1 MHTQTHHSAVN
12 MLDKLRMEEF
22 STGFRT
28 RVNEIRHKLQR
39 NCGSLSTHVAGDSG
53 HSAQTSQPPKS
64 HYSLRKKLLWR
75 QFCEDVKKEDDYD
88 WRRRVPVMRSS
99 PDHYALMDFS
109 SSAKKKGMTL

>member
-1 MHTQTHHSAVN
+1 
-12 MLDKLRMEEF
+12 MLDKLRMEEL
-22 STGFRT
+22 SSGFRT

-39 NCGSLSTHVAGDSG
+39 RDGASLSKHVAGDGG
-53 HSAQTSQPPKS
+53 HSVQTSQPPKS
-64 HYSLRKKLLWR
+64 QYSLRKKMLLK

-88 WRRRVPVMRSS
+88 WARRVPVMRSS

>member
-1 MHTQTHHSAVN
+1 

-22 STGFRT
+22 STGFRS

-39 NCGSLSTHVAGDSG
+39 KDGSSLSKHVAGI
-53 HSAQTSQPPKS
+53 QTSQPPKS

-75 QFCEDVKKEDDYD
+75 QFCEDVKKEDDND
-88 WRRRVPVMRSS
+88 GGRRVPVMRSS
-99 PDHYALMDFS
+99 PKHYALMDFS

>member
-1 MHTQTHHSAVN
+1 
-12 MLDKLRMEEF
+12 MLDKLRMEDL
-22 STGFRT
+22 SSGFRT

-39 NCGSLSTHVAGDSG
+39 RDGASLSKHVAGDG
-53 HSAQTSQPPKS
+53 EHSVQTSQPPKS
-64 HYSLRKKLLWR
+64 QYSLRKKMLLK

-88 WRRRVPVMRSS
+88 WARRVPVMRSS

>member
-1 MHTQTHHSAVN
+1 

-39 NCGSLSTHVAGDSG
+39 KDGGSLSKHVAGDSG
-53 HSAQTSQPPKS
+53 HSAQTSQPKS
-64 HYSLRKKLLWR
+64 HYSLRKKMLLKQSR
-75 QFCEDVKKEDDYD
+75 ENVKKEDDYD
-88 WRRRVPVMRSS
+88 WGRRVPVMRSS

>member
-1 MHTQTHHSAVN
+1 MHTHHSAVT

-39 NCGSLSTHVAGDSG
+39 KDGGSLSKHVAGDSG

-88 WRRRVPVMRSS
+88 WGRRVPVMRSS

>member
-1 MHTQTHHSAVN
+1 MQRVQSVARERPDHILQKQLSEARPPALCSLDT

-39 NCGSLSTHVAGDSG
+39 NGGSLCKHVAGDSG

-75 QFCEDVKKEDDYD
+75 QFCEDVKKEDADNL
-88 WRRRVPVMRSS
+88 S
-99 PDHYALMDFS
+99 
-109 SSAKKKGMTL
+109 